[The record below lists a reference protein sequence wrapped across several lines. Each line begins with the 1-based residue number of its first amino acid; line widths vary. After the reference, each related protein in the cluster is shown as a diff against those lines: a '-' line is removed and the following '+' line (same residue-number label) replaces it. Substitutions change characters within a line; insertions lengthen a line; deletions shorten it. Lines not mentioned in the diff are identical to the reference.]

1 MKKILAVTA
10 FFVVLAGAFLA
21 PKVAKA
27 AAADDYIKEMIE
39 LYGKKQEKASA
50 KIQKTLDQLKKEDA
64 TLPMIIVSKGKIM
77 NENIQLAR
85 IDEKFISNNIKKV
98 GISSIKDILIMTLD
112 NNGKIYVQP
121 KQGKFQTIK
130 TGYTGGN
137 W

>member
-1 MKKILAVTA
+1 MHLA
-10 FFVVLAGAFLA
+10 
-21 PKVAKA
+21 K
-27 AAADDYIKEMIE
+27 
-39 LYGKKQEKASA
+39 
-50 KIQKTLDQLKKEDA
+50 
-64 TLPMIIVSKGKIM
+64 
-77 NENIQLAR
+77 

-121 KQGKFQTIK
+121 KQGKFQIIK